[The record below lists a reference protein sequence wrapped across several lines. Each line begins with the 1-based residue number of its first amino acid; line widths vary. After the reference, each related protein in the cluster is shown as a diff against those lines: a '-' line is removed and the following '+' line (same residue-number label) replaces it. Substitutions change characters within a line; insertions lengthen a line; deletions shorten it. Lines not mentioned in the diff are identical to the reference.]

1 MFYSVLSILLT
12 IIGLAVLAWS
22 LKVLVRPGWIR
33 GWLRG
38 MAGLLLVVCSL
49 TLAMIAFDIFSY
61 KQIVAEKSIG
71 TISFEQLGPQRF
83 LAILVDTKGEEQR
96 YELAG
101 DQWQLDVR
109 FIKWPTALAAIGV
122 KPGYRLDRISGRYY
136 SLEMERRGERTVYS
150 LSESASG
157 IDVWELFNGRA
168 RSLKLIDAV
177 YGSATFVPMADSAL
191 YEILLSHSGVLARPL
206 NEPAQTAL
214 HRWE

>member
-1 MFYSVLSILLT
+1 MFYSVLSIILV
-12 IIGLAVLAWS
+12 IIGLAALAWS
-22 LKVLVRPGWIR
+22 LKVLLRPGWIW

-38 MAGLLLVVCSL
+38 MAGLLLVVCSV

-83 LAILVDTKGEEQR
+83 RATLVHTNGEEQT

-109 FIKWPTALAAIGV
+109 FIKWPTSLSAIGV

-136 SLEMERRGERTVYS
+136 SLDMERRGERTVYA
-150 LSESASG
+150 LSSSKVG
-157 IDVWELFNGRA
+157 IDIWEFFKGRSGNLA
-168 RSLKLIDAV
+168 FIDAV

-191 YEILLSHSGVLARPL
+191 YEVLLSHSGVLARPL
-206 NEPAQTAL
+206 NEPAKVAL
-214 HRWE
+214 THWN